1 MNRYFAWCALLIA
14 GGCASAV
21 QVIAPTS
28 AADVG
33 EYSSGFLNGYLATSE
48 LPDSAALL
56 PAPPASDSAAQAADN
71 ATFHELTKFQ
81 GTPRGFMAVQD
92 ADLNFPQAAAT
103 FSCALGGS
111 ISEREMPNT
120 YMLLRRTLTDAILS
134 TSKAKNKYQ
143 RARPFMTYKVPS
155 CTPASEAELAK
166 NGSYPSGHST
176 TGWAWALL
184 LAEIAPERAD
194 IIFQRGRAFG
204 QSRGICGVHWQSD
217 IEAGRVIGG
226 AIVARLHANA
236 VFIEQM
242 RAARAEVRK
251 ARGANAAPA
260 GNCAAESAVLSS
272 SSLVPP

>member
-1 MNRYFAWCALLIA
+1 MNRYLALCALLLA

-21 QVIAPTS
+21 RVIAPTS
-28 AADVG
+28 AAEVG

-56 PAPPASDSAAQAADN
+56 PAPPALDSAAQAADN
-71 ATFHELTKFQ
+71 AAFYELTKFQ
-81 GTPRGFMAVQD
+81 GTPRGFMAVHD

-120 YMLLRRTLTDAILS
+120 YMLLRRTLTDAILA

-143 RARPFMTYKVPS
+143 RPRPFMTYKVPS
-155 CTPASEAELAK
+155 CTPGSEAELAK

-176 TGWAWALL
+176 TGWVWALL

-204 QSRGICGVHWQSD
+204 QSRGICGAHWQSD
-217 IEAGRVIGG
+217 IEAGRVIGA

-236 VFIEQM
+236 VFSEQM
-242 RAARAEVRK
+242 RAARAEMAMV
-251 ARGANAAPA
+251 RGANAAPSD
-260 GNCAAESAVLSS
+260 NCAAESAVLGS
-272 SSLVPP
+272 SSLIPP